1 MRTKVYLLLI
11 TLLYTVPVFAQ
22 SKWVLK
28 TNKEGISIYESEM
41 PGSKIKAL
49 KVIAFFDATPQQLAA
64 VIMDV
69 NTATTW
75 VDHLKSSV
83 LLKRVS
89 PNELYYYSEVNLP
102 WPAANRDF
110 VAHLTMKQYPETKV
124 VEIEGPAVPGYVEQK
139 AGIVRITNSVGKWII
154 TPVAANQVK
163 VEYTIHVDP
172 AGSLPAWVV
181 NSFATQAPLEIFKNL
196 RIELEKPFRKNADL
210 MLSDN

>member
-1 MRTKVYLLLI
+1 
-11 TLLYTVPVFAQ
+11 
-22 SKWVLK
+22 
-28 TNKEGISIYESEM
+28 M

-83 LLKRVS
+83 LIKRVS
-89 PNELYYYSEVNLP
+89 PNELYYYSEVSLP

-110 VAHLTMKQYPETKV
+110 VAHLTMSQNPQNGV
-124 VEIEGPAVPGYVEQK
+124 VEIDGPAVPGFMQQREGV
-139 AGIVRITNSVGKWII
+139 VRISNSIGKWVI
-154 TPVAANQVK
+154 TPIAPDKVK